1 MERADRNRGEGMK
14 AIVTGAGAGLGA
26 VIAERLAE
34 EGYVLG
40 LIDRDESSLGL
51 IADRLNARAWV
62 ADVADATEIKRV
74 FDDFGPI
81 NLLVN
86 NAGIA
91 RFGSLLD
98 QSPADMQAVINV
110 NLLGTALCSQQ
121 AAKGMST
128 LGGGI
133 IINMSSINAITPG
146 PNVGLYAAT
155 KAAVHNLTVL
165 QSIEWGPLG
174 IRVNAIAP
182 GFIDAGMSAP
192 FFANES
198 IREKR
203 SQGVPL
209 KALGTSEDVVN
220 AVMYLQSDA
229 ARYVSGHQLVIDGGV
244 AGSLL
249 AHLPRD

>member
-1 MERADRNRGEGMK
+1 MK
-14 AIVTGAGAGLGA
+14 AIVTGAGTGLGA
-26 VIAERLAE
+26 AIAERLAK

-40 LIDRDESSLGL
+40 LLDQDEAGVTSV
-51 IADRLNARAWV
+51 AERLNAKALP
-62 ADVADATEIKRV
+62 ADVASPEAVAEAFDA
-74 FDDFGPI
+74 FGPVD
-81 NLLVN
+81 LLVN

-91 RFGSLLD
+91 RFGPLLE
-98 QSPADMQAVINV
+98 QTALDMQAVINV
-110 NLLGTALCSQQ
+110 NLLGTAICSQQ
-121 AAKGMST
+121 AARGMAT
-128 LGGGI
+128 LGGGC

-155 KAAVHNLTVL
+155 KAAIQNLTVL

-209 KALGTSEDVVN
+209 KALGTAEDVVN
-220 AVMYLQSDA
+220 AVVYLQSDA
-229 ARYVSGHQLVIDGGV
+229 ARYVSGHQLVVDGGV
-244 AGSLL
+244 VGSLL